1 LTEDI
6 KKRLFAKIYDEW
18 VQAIFNFLFYRCGN
32 RAVAEDYTQEVFIK
46 YWDKMDKVDAGKE
59 KSYLFTIAKNI
70 IINQIAHKQVVIKFE
85 QNFNTHTKP
94 DNPEFILEMK
104 EFDVKLQNAIGG
116 LTEGER
122 EVFLMN
128 RIDGYKYREIAE
140 LLAISQKAVEKR
152 MHKALIKL
160 RKVVEKI

>member
-1 LTEDI
+1 MTEQV
-6 KKRLFAKIYDEW
+6 KKKLFVKTYDEL
-18 VQAIFNFLFYRCGN
+18 VQVIFNFLFYRCGN
-32 RAVAEDYTQEVFIK
+32 RTLAEDYTQEVFIK
-46 YWDKMDKVDAGKE
+46 YWDKMANVHTGKE
-59 KSYLFTIAKNI
+59 KSYLFKIAKNI
-70 IINQIAHKQVVIKFE
+70 IINQIAHKQVVMKFE
-85 QNFNTHTKP
+85 QNYNAHATP
-94 DNPEFILEMK
+94 DSPEFILEMK
-104 EFDVKLQNAIGG
+104 VFNIKLQNAIGG

-140 LLAISQKAVEKR
+140 LLEISQKAVEKR